1 MLSHRIA
8 TTSQSGYDE
17 PTEALLLAFQST
29 ILKAWEQPRKPI
41 QTWRLLMPNER
52 KLVNF
57 SGDYDASDV
66 DAVQRKLEQQ
76 H

>member
-1 MLSHRIA
+1 MGAAPQTNSDMAAADAKR
-8 TTSQSGYDE
+8 E
-17 PTEALLLAFQST
+17 
-29 ILKAWEQPRKPI
+29 KASE
-41 QTWRLLMPNER
+41 L
-52 KLVNF
+52 